1 MRCFTGWGTEWFRR
15 AIVVFGLAE
24 ALFANAADQI
34 WNDAGI
40 NNTWSTED
48 LNWDAGAAWTN
59 GNSAVFSGGGGTL
72 AGETVDVSSAVEV
85 VGITFQ
91 TNGYVIADTDANGTL
106 TLTGTPSVPS
116 VLTVVNAGDTGTVSE
131 VLAGTNGFFKAGNG
145 QLWLTATNTYLGTTT
160 VSAGTLRLNPNSLN
174 ALGAAGGTGNDTVVA
189 NGATLDF
196 NGCYAASASSEKF
209 TVSGAGVDGKGVL
222 INTGLGHVNRNIG
235 GLTLLDNTVIGGT
248 GRIDA
253 YTITGNG
260 KTLTKTGTSQLC
272 VQNVDKAEIVI
283 NEGQYT
289 VLNDSRALGGS
300 TAGDTTVN
308 GVGNLDCWGN
318 LTVSERITF
327 NGGKLS
333 EGNISNTFTLAGYH
347 TVNSNVN
354 VNSGGMRGVEI
365 SGYVDGP
372 GGFTQQNAGWFTL
385 SGNTNTYSGPTIVN
399 AGGLLWIGRPGANNG
414 AWGSGVLTNSGNTY
428 FYSGRFGS
436 GNIVNFGNLYFD
448 RPGTYTMTNTV
459 GATGTSLVRYKSD
472 PVFSG
477 NFFSNGVVR
486 VVDGSLTLTNGASL
500 LVTVDLT
507 LADPQSANYTN
518 AAVTFPVTGTVNIT
532 EGTWVRARDIIIGN
546 PSPVGPGLML
556 VGTINHYGGM
566 VSTYGATAES
576 NGIRVAHYPLGLGTY
591 NMRGGTLIVDNGW
604 DLCIATD
611 GTGWVHQT
619 GGEIYTSRMMV
630 NERAGGGGFGR
641 LTVEGGVLNIGL
653 TNGITNVVANG
664 IAVDSGAP
672 YLVEYGGAG
681 GVVRAVTNFVSA
693 LNATLY
699 GTNANAITF
708 DTREWAVSLSG
719 KLTGEGG
726 FNKSGA
732 GTLTLT
738 GANTYTGGTAVLE
751 GTLLVNARSAVPNG
765 KINFGVS
772 TNGACGVLHATGA
785 LSLDG
790 LSVGF
795 VNPERADEQIN
806 YTVITCD
813 GALSGTLD
821 ESFLT
826 PPWRVRYD
834 RVQGIVKLH
843 AVIGTML
850 WLR

>member
-1 MRCFTGWGTEWFRR
+1 MNAR
-15 AIVVFGLAE
+15 AIGMVAAV
-24 ALFANAADQI
+24 FANAVVVRASDQF
-34 WNDAGI
+34 WNDAGT
-40 NNTWSTED
+40 NNIWSTDD
-48 LNWDAGAAWTN
+48 LNWDADAAWTN
-59 GNSAVFSGGGGTL
+59 GNSAIFSGGGGTV
-72 AGETVDVSSAVEV
+72 AGETVDVSNAVEV

-91 TNGYVIADTDANGTL
+91 TNGYVIADADANGTL
-106 TLTGTPSVPS
+106 TLVGTPSVPS
-116 VLTVVNAGDTGTVSE
+116 LLSVVNAGDTGTVSE
-131 VLAGTNGFFKAGNG
+131 VLAGTNGFFKTGNG
-145 QLWLTATNTYLGTTT
+145 QLRLMATNTYLGTTT

-196 NGCYAASASSEKF
+196 NGCYATSGSSEKF

-222 INTGLGHVNRNIG
+222 INTGLGHVNKNIG
-235 GLTLLDNTVIGGT
+235 GLTLLDSSVIGGT

-260 KTLTKTGTSQLC
+260 KTLTKMGTSQLC
-272 VQNVDKAEIVI
+272 VQNVDKAEIII

-289 VLNDSRALGGS
+289 VLNDNRALGGT

-308 GVGNLDCWGN
+308 GVANLDCWGN
-318 LTVSERITF
+318 QTVKERITF

-333 EGNISNTFTLAGYH
+333 EGNISNTFVLAGYH

-354 VNSGGMRGVEI
+354 VNSSVTRGVEI
-365 SGYVDGP
+365 SGYIDGP
-372 GGFTQQNAGWFTL
+372 GGFTQQGAGWFTL

-399 AGGLLWIGRPGANNG
+399 AGGLLWIGSPGSNNG
-414 AWGSGVLTNSGNTY
+414 AWGTGVLTNSGNTY

-436 GNIVNFGNLYFD
+436 GNIVNLGNLYFD
-448 RPGTYTMTNTV
+448 RAGTYTMSNTV
-459 GATGTSLVRYKSD
+459 SGYGVSLVRYKSE
-472 PVFSG
+472 PVLSG
-477 NFFSNGVVR
+477 SLFSNGIVR
-486 VVDGSLTLTNGASL
+486 VIDGALTLTNGASL
-500 LVTVDLT
+500 VATVDLT
-507 LADPQSANYTN
+507 LADPQGANYTN
-518 AAVTFPVTGTVNIT
+518 TVVNFPVTGIVNIT
-532 EGTWVRARDIIIGN
+532 EGSCVRAKDLIIGN
-546 PSPVGPGLML
+546 PSSVGPGMLL
-556 VGTINHYGGM
+556 VGTVNQNGGQ

-591 NMRGGTLIVDNGW
+591 NMRGGVLTVDNGW

-630 NERAGGGGFGR
+630 NERGGSGGFGR
-641 LTVEGGVLNIGL
+641 LTVAGGVLNIGL
-653 TNGITNVVANG
+653 TNGIANVVANG
-664 IAVDSGAP
+664 ISVDSGAP

-693 LNATLY
+693 LDATLY
-699 GTNANAITF
+699 GTNENAITF

-726 FNKSGA
+726 LNKSGS

-751 GTLLVNARSAVPNG
+751 GTLLVNARTAVPNG
-765 KINFGVS
+765 ALKFGVS
-772 TNGACGVLHATGA
+772 TNGTCGVLHATGA

-790 LSVGF
+790 LSVGV
-795 VNPERADEQIN
+795 VNPEQLDEHVN

-813 GALSGTLD
+813 GTLSGTLD

-826 PPWRVRYD
+826 PPWRARYD
-834 RVQGIVKLH
+834 RSNGIVKLH
-843 AVIGTML
+843 AVIGTVF